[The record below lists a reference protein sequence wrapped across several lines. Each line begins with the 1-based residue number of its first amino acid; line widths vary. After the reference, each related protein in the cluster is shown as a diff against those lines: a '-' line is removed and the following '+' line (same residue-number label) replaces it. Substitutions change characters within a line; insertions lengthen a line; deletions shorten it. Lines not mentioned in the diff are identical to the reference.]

1 MMLCCCKA
9 SSDNP
14 RLSIRAA
21 VCNPFLPFPVF
32 LARVLAVQPSS
43 LSKIQN
49 QRPIRRSLGEVGSSF
64 VNLFFFLPAD
74 LRSPTSVLWPPLS
87 ISSRHPPAIPL
98 IHGCSNHPPGMRSTT
113 TSTRRSWLARAERW
127 MAQVARSRRERM
139 RMARERNVR
148 HETLGLSWH
157 TRLPLIRLR
166 SHRDRATFPIK
177 IPPGNLSSLQPLTAH
192 RSLSLPGTAQQR
204 RGTSPP
210 FRLSSSLQHSMFNYP
225 IYLPAS

>member
-1 MMLCCCKA
+1 MPRIPLEAIRDMTGLPRLSCFEPKMMLCCCKA

-49 QRPIRRSLGEVGSSF
+49 QQSIRRSLGEVGSSF

-74 LRSPTSVLWPPLS
+74 LRSPTSVLWLPLS

-113 TSTRRSWLARAERW
+113 TSTRRI
-127 MAQVARSRRERM
+127 
-139 RMARERNVR
+139 
-148 HETLGLSWH
+148 H
-157 TRLPLIRLR
+157 P
-166 SHRDRATFPIK
+166 
-177 IPPGNLSSLQPLTAH
+177 PLTADL
-192 RSLSLPGTAQQR
+192 RRIVDGTGGALSPRAHADGSRTKR
-204 RGTSPP
+204 
-210 FRLSSSLQHSMFNYP
+210 
-225 IYLPAS
+225 PA